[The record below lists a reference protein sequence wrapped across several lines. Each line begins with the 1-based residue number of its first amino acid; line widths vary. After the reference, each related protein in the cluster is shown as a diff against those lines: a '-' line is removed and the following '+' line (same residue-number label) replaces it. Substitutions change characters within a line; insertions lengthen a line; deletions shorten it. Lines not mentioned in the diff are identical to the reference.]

1 MQHRRRVRVPA
12 RAVELQA
19 TVAKDGG
26 WTVRTKASQDG
37 CDSIRGAGVR
47 GGDDGGD
54 WEQIVPWRRRRTSWM
69 PGKNRWFHGVRMMHG
84 DQ

>member
-26 WTVRTKASQDG
+26 WTVRTKARDVIQYAELESEDVMMAVTESRLSPGGEELLG
-37 CDSIRGAGVR
+37 CQEKIAGSMVR
-47 GGDDGGD
+47 
-54 WEQIVPWRRRRTSWM
+54 E
-69 PGKNRWFHGVRMMHG
+69 
-84 DQ
+84 